1 MSYIEPNSTIKIFT
15 TDKPDGKGSPI
26 PFDVNMENTVIFT
39 SLEQQENYMNV
50 FYPVTLEKNS
60 YVRVNK
66 GSIKVGLTQDVL
78 QTIFVDRIIASVYN
92 ANYMAFKNTSFENK
106 WFYCF
111 IDSTEYVNNNTV
123 VINYHI
129 DPIQTYMFDYT
140 FNQCLIEREHTV
152 SDIFGEHTLP
162 EGLETGPYMS
172 FPASVYLQDEDSPTG
187 ESYMHNRFEYRRCIV
202 VATTLDIEEMI
213 KSNGIISGK
222 PKYSYGVVVPGP
234 AGYGGGGEYYSGV
247 RYSVFL
253 IDADPT
259 MGVYRMAFS
268 DNFREGDIL
277 DIGDI
282 QLTLTAAQAASDVNV
297 AQAVMAAINAD
308 SEYYDASP
316 FDAQYPQV
324 IFVTE
329 KNGQWGVGEPS
340 VATNSVKG
348 IISVYTYVPGTD
360 GRLSEINRLNK
371 FFANVASSN
380 LESAV
385 IGAFMMPYE
394 FYPKENELTEG
405 VKPLHMNIR
414 IPNTFYEYRP
424 RNNKLF
430 CSPYNELFVTNNSGN
445 DAVYKYENFANPS
458 NKVNCVFSLWG
469 NVSMNPG
476 MYCAPMHY
484 NGNAYDSGAVD
495 DELTL
500 SGFPM
505 CSFTTD
511 SFKAWL
517 SQNAGVIGATAGSLL
532 AGWAT
537 AIGSAYSTSASG
549 LAARG
554 IINGGAAINPADK
567 YINNLAPILNRTN
580 LTPKEAADLH
590 AYMGGQTQNYT
601 GMLGGTLAAL
611 GTLYDHSRRPPQ
623 SHGTNNGNLIYQA
636 GQMTFAWYYKQIKKE
651 YAEIID
657 KFFDMYGY
665 KTNRV
670 GTPNLM
676 ARPYYSYVKT
686 VGCSIDGMIPG
697 DMKAA
702 IEGIFDKGIRFWT
715 PYANF
720 GNYDPDVNDNR
731 APTGGD

>member
-15 TDKPDGKGSPI
+15 TNQPDGKGSPI

-39 SLEQQENYMNV
+39 SLEQQENYMNA
-50 FYPVTLEKNS
+50 FYPVMLEKNS
-60 YVRVNK
+60 YARVNR
-66 GSIKVGLTQDVL
+66 GSIKVGLTKDVL
-78 QTIFVDRIIASVYN
+78 QTIFVDKIIASVYN

-152 SDIFGEHTLP
+152 SDTFGEHTLP

-172 FPASVYLQDEDSPTG
+172 FPASAYLQVEDPDDPEHT
-187 ESYMHNRFEYRRCIV
+187 EEYMHNRFEYRRCIV

-277 DIGDI
+277 DIGDV
-282 QLTLTAAQAASDVNV
+282 QLTLTASQAASDVTV

-308 SEYYDASP
+308 SEYYDSRP
-316 FDAQYPQV
+316 FEAQYPQV

-329 KNGQWGVGEPS
+329 KNGQWGIGEPS

-469 NVSMNPG
+469 NVSMSPG

-517 SQNAGVIGATAGSLL
+517 SQNAGVIGATAGSLV

-537 AIGSAYSTSASG
+537 KIG
-549 LAARG
+549 R
-554 IINGGAAINPADK
+554 
-567 YINNLAPILNRTN
+567 
-580 LTPKEAADLH
+580 
-590 AYMGGQTQNYT
+590 QTQNLT
-601 GMLGGTLAAL
+601 GLLSGTMASL

-623 SHGTNNGNLIYQA
+623 SHGNNNGNLIYQA

-657 KFFDMYGY
+657 KFFDLYGY

-676 ARPYYSYVKT
+676 ARPCYSYVKT
-686 VGCSIDGMIPG
+686 IGCSIDGMIPG

-702 IEGIFDKGIRFWT
+702 IESIYDKGIRFWM
-715 PYANF
+715 PYASF

>member
-15 TDKPDGKGSPI
+15 LNDSNSPI

-39 SLEQQENYMNV
+39 DLEKQEGYMNA
-50 FYPVTLEKNS
+50 FRPITLEKNS
-60 YVRVNK
+60 YARVNK

-78 QTIFVDRIIASVYN
+78 QTPFVDRIIASVYN

-111 IDSTEYVNNNTV
+111 IDSTEYVSNNTV

-152 SDIFGEHTLP
+152 SDKFGEHTLP

-172 FPASVYLQDEDSPTG
+172 FPASAYLQDEDSPTG
-187 ESYMHNRFEYRRCIV
+187 EVYMHNRFEYRRCIV

-213 KSNGIISGK
+213 KSSGIISGK
-222 PKYSYGVVVPGP
+222 PKYSYGVIVPGP

-247 RYSVFL
+247 RYSVFM

-259 MGVYRMAFS
+259 MGVYRMSFGDKFS
-268 DNFREGDIL
+268 EGDIL

-282 QLTLTAAQAASDVNV
+282 QLTLTAAQAESDVTV
-297 AQAVMAAINAD
+297 AQAVMAAINAN
-308 SEYYDASP
+308 SQYYDASP
-316 FDAQYPQV
+316 FEEEFPQV

-329 KNGQWGVGEPS
+329 KNGRWGVGEPS
-340 VATNSVKG
+340 VTTNSSKG

-394 FYPKENELTEG
+394 FYPKGDELTEG

-414 IPNTFYEYRP
+414 IPDTIYEYKP

-430 CSPYNELFVTNNSGN
+430 CSPYNELFVTNNGGN

-458 NKVNCVFSLWG
+458 NKENCVFSLWG
-469 NVSMNPG
+469 NVSMTPG
-476 MYCAPMHY
+476 MYCAPMFY
-484 NGNAYDSGAVD
+484 NGNAYDSGAID

-537 AIGSAYSTSASG
+537 TIGKAYSTSASG
-549 LAARG
+549 LINAG
-554 IINGGAAINPADK
+554 ILSADPAKDIAGIHSGG
-567 YINNLAPILNRTN
+567 YIGQHAMY
-580 LTPKEAADLH
+580 TPKENANLRS
-590 AYMGGQTQNYT
+590 YMSGQSQNFT
-601 GMLGGTLAAL
+601 GLLSGTLAAL
-611 GTLYDHSRRPPQ
+611 GALYDHSRRPPQ
-623 SHGTNNGNLIYQA
+623 SHGANNANLIYQA

-676 ARPYYSYVKT
+676 ARPRYSYVKT
-686 VGCSIDGMIPG
+686 IGCSIDGMIPG

-702 IEGIFDKGIRFWT
+702 IEGIFDKGIRFWM
-715 PYANF
+715 PYASF
-720 GNYDPDVNDNR
+720 GNYDPEVNDNR